1 MSSKIFKIILK
12 LFIMIRLKELRE
24 EYALTQTQLA
34 KELGFTQNIISKW
47 EKGRIEPNIQTL
59 VILSNYFHVTI
70 DYLIGKDQAVLTEEN
85 SVETITD
92 EEKELLKEFKDLSQ
106 TQKYQVTGYI
116 QGLKS
121 ISSNNKIQ
129 A

>member
-70 DYLIGKDQAVLTEEN
+70 DYLIGKDNSVLTEEN
-85 SVETITD
+85 SIEIITD

-121 ISSNNKIQ
+121 ISNNNKIQ

>member
-59 VILSNYFHVTI
+59 VILSNYFHVNI
-70 DYLIGKDQAVLTEEN
+70 IALRRFVCQH
-85 SVETITD
+85 
-92 EEKELLKEFKDLSQ
+92 FF
-106 TQKYQVTGYI
+106 
-116 QGLKS
+116 
-121 ISSNNKIQ
+121 
-129 A
+129 

>member
-1 MSSKIFKIILK
+1 
-12 LFIMIRLKELRE
+12 MIRLKELRE

-70 DYLIGKDQAVLTEEN
+70 DYLIGKDNSVLTEEN
-85 SVETITD
+85 SIEIITD

-121 ISSNNKIQ
+121 ISNNNKIQ